1 MSCYSDN
8 RITSALGLSARLCG
22 LEMVHGIGQMFG
34 RVSLFCVDG
43 GSGRL
48 SNGLGFFAESG
59 DLGLPGAVSLGG
71 GIADRL
77 VQLLPSDRKG
87 SIASLTFAPT
97 PGLAEVVAG
106 CGMAVSPGFG
116 WIGTANVS
124 LCDKRWPMKLSESE
138 LIALKSRF
146 TQSAPALAVLEI
158 RRARRRFLAGV
169 KSLPT
174 SRSAPSPSFCSSAH

>member
-8 RITSALGLSARLCG
+8 RITSALGVSARLRG
-22 LEMVHGIGQMFG
+22 LEMVRGIGQMFG
-34 RVSLFCVDG
+34 RVSLFRVDG

-59 DLGLPGAVSLGG
+59 DLAFVALFLLAAASL
-71 GIADRL
+71 IDLCNSCA
-77 VQLLPSDRKG
+77 SDRKW

-97 PGLAEVVAG
+97 PGLAEMVAG
-106 CGMAVSPGFG
+106 CGMAVSAGFG

-158 RRARRRFLAGV
+158 RRARRRFWQA
-169 KSLPT
+169 
-174 SRSAPSPSFCSSAH
+174 